1 MAGLDGD
8 ALFHA
13 WSPYAAIATILQQYG
28 AATRCIMTSEERREA
43 RFQRRKSQRL
53 LKKQQLHAAHD
64 DFAEVFSYEHLY
76 KAYKKCRLGVAW
88 KSSTQKYTANAPINV
103 YETRK
108 KLMAG
113 KFKTSGFYEF
123 DVYERG
129 KKRHIQSVTINE
141 RVVQRCLCDNAL
153 VPMVGRTFV
162 YDNGASMMYKGY
174 DFAIRRMECH
184 LQRHYR
190 KHGTDEYI
198 LLFDF
203 SKFFN
208 RVSHAVTKAIFRK
221 EFTDQ
226 QIIALSDHFVDAFG
240 DVGLGL
246 GSQIS
251 QVMAL
256 ASANRLDHMCKEI
269 LRIKG
274 YGRYMDDGYLIHHSK
289 EYLHHCLE
297 KIKEICNELGITL
310 NEKKTQIV
318 KLTHGFTFLKARFFL
333 LPSGRIVKKIY
344 KRSVT
349 KMRQKLKK
357 FKGLVDAGKIALADV
372 AVSVTCWI
380 AYALKFNAWH
390 TVQNIKQLFYRLFPN
405 QEVLHV

>member
-1 MAGLDGD
+1 
-8 ALFHA
+8 
-13 WSPYAAIATILQQYG
+13 
-28 AATRCIMTSEERREA
+28 MTSEERREA
-43 RFQRRKSQRL
+43 RFQRRKETRL
-53 LKKQQLHAAHD
+53 IKKQRLHAAHD

-88 KSSTQKYTANAPINV
+88 KSSTQKYTANAPTNI
-103 YETRK
+103 YETHK

-113 KFKTSGFYEF
+113 RFRSSGFFEF

-141 RVVQRCLCDNAL
+141 RVVQRCLCDYAL

-162 YDNGASMMYKGY
+162 YDNGASMIDKGY

-184 LQRHYR
+184 LQRHFR
-190 KHGTDEYI
+190 KYGTDGYI

-203 SKFFN
+203 SKFFD
-208 RVSHAVTKAIFRK
+208 RVSHAVTKAIFRR
-221 EFTDQ
+221 EFSDQ
-226 QIIALSDHFVDAFG
+226 RIISLADHFVDAFG
-240 DVGLGL
+240 DIGLGL

-269 LRIKG
+269 LHIKG

-289 EYLHHCLE
+289 EYLNHCLE
-297 KIKEICNELGITL
+297 KIKEICKVLGITL

-318 KLTHGFTFLKARFFL
+318 KLSHGFTFLKARFFL
-333 LPSGRIVKKIY
+333 LPSGKIVKKIY

-357 FKGLVDAGKIALADV
+357 FKLLVEQGKMAFKDV
-372 AVSVTCWI
+372 VVSVTCWI

-390 TVQNIKQLFYRLFPN
+390 TVQNMMQLFYRLFPN